1 MSSARARSNHAAGL
15 VARSVAVLGAALA
28 ACGDA
33 STALDATDAGPG
45 DASMI
50 FDASSEPAAL
60 RSLRVGVVGSVILAP
75 GTTSTVT
82 ATGVFTDGSELDL
95 TRAATWRSSSSTT
108 AEVLAGGV
116 LRAIAPGI
124 AELRA
129 ARGAIESP
137 PLRVEV
143 RADAPPPGPTEL
155 RGVWVT
161 RWSYSSAA
169 DLEAIV
175 DEVDAANLNAIFFQV
190 RGVGDAYYRSS
201 LEPWASRLGG
211 ALGSDPG
218 WDPLATILTAAH
230 AKGIQ
235 VHAWFNT
242 FPAWSGTTPP
252 AESTPRHALLAHPE
266 WLCADGSGTPMP
278 PAASG
283 YQFFSPGNPEVR
295 AHVADVVED
304 LATSYDVDGLHMDF
318 IRYPDPQYSRD
329 AVSEA
334 LFADAQSTD
343 PTLARADWQRGNIT
357 ALVAELRA
365 RVERARPTAALTVAS
380 WGIYTN
386 EWGWSSVSRGYDD
399 YYQDAHRWAEEG
411 LVDALCPMIY
421 WELTSPKGLR
431 TDFATLTDHH
441 LAAAERGGALLFSG
455 IEAGHSTA
463 ELEAQI
469 EYVRAAGGHGFV
481 LFDLSL
487 LRSNGHLARLASGV
501 LAERVAPPTKRP

>member
-1 MSSARARSNHAAGL
+1 
-15 VARSVAVLGAALA
+15 
-28 ACGDA
+28 
-33 STALDATDAGPG
+33 
-45 DASMI
+45 MI
-50 FDASSEPAAL
+50 FDASSEPAQLA
-60 RSLRVGVVGSVILAP
+60 SLRVTIAGPAILAP
-75 GTTSTVT
+75 GATSTVT

-108 AEVLAGGV
+108 ADVLAGGV

-129 ARGAIESP
+129 TRGSIESA

-143 RADAPPPGPTEL
+143 REDAPPPVPAEL

-169 DLEAIV
+169 ELEAIV

-190 RGVGDAYYRSS
+190 RGVGDAYYRSNV
-201 LEPWASRLGG
+201 EPWASRLGG
-211 ALGSDPG
+211 ALGRDPG

-235 VHAWFNT
+235 VHAWINT

-266 WLCADGSGTPMP
+266 WLAADRDGTPMP
-278 PAASG
+278 PASSG
-283 YQFFSPGNPEVR
+283 YQFFSPGNPDVR

-304 LATSYDVDGLHMDF
+304 LATRYAVDGVHMDF
-318 IRYPDPQYSRD
+318 IRYPGAEYSHD

-334 LFADAQSTD
+334 RFADAQSAD
-343 PTLARADWQRGNIT
+343 PMLARADWQRDNIT
-357 ALVAELRA
+357 ALVTELRA
-365 RVERARPTAALTVAS
+365 RVQRVRPTAALTVAN

-386 EWGWSSVSRGYDD
+386 EWGWSSVSRGFDD
-399 YYQDAHRWAEEG
+399 YFQDAHRWAEEG
-411 LVDALCPMIY
+411 LVDALCPMTY
-421 WELTSPKGLR
+421 WALTTPKGLR

-441 LAAAERGGALLFSG
+441 LAAVERGGRFLFSG
-455 IEAGHSTA
+455 IEASHSTE
-463 ELEAQI
+463 ELEQQI
-469 EYVRAAGGHGFV
+469 DYVRSVGGDGFV

-487 LRSNGHLARLASGV
+487 LRSNGHLARLAMGV
-501 LAERVAPPTKRP
+501 LAERVPPPVMPFVR